1 VGRREAL
8 AGGALNA
15 AGPQGARATIGRVEL
30 GAAPRR
36 DLVLAAVT
44 ILGVSRFVSVG
55 PLVWLVAALLF
66 CALLLGTVQVLAH
79 SDPFGETAGVPI
91 EALLTPTVAAMACF
105 GAIRLVPV
113 GMWLAPAIGLAWL
126 LIDRTIRTEGRILAA
141 PHGPT
146 SEDRARILVQ
156 ALIVAFLAF
165 AGAAALVPGGLPE
178 PATPGAT
185 PQALS
190 EGNLLLLASLDAIV
204 AGLLGY
210 RASALRVTN
219 LRDALWSAAT
229 YASAIA
235 IGAAALRAMDIPRLV
250 GPAMLTLVFFLWDA
264 FHAASPSRRRHPR
277 WIWQMAMLAA
287 LGIIV
292 IAWNL
297 GLRIA

>member
-1 VGRREAL
+1 MS
-8 AGGALNA
+8 A
-15 AGPQGARATIGRVEL
+15 AGVPGARSTIGPVEL

-44 ILGVSRFVSVG
+44 ILGVSRFVDG
-55 PLVWLVAALLF
+55 PLVWVVATLLF
-66 CALLLGTVQVLAH
+66 FALLLGTLQVLAH
-79 SDPFGETAGVPI
+79 ADPFGETAGVPI

-105 GAIRLVPV
+105 GAIRMVPV

-126 LIDRTIRTEGRILAA
+126 LIDRTIRTEARILAS

-146 SEDRARILVQ
+146 SEDRARLLVQ

-178 PATPGAT
+178 PVTPGAT
-185 PQALS
+185 PQPLS
-190 EGNLLLLASLDAIV
+190 EGNLLLLASLDALV

-235 IGAAALRAMDIPRLV
+235 IGAAALRAMDIPRLI

-264 FHAASPSRRRHPR
+264 FHAAPPSRRRDPR
-277 WIWQMAMLAA
+277 WIWQTAMLVA
-287 LGIIV
+287 LGVIV

-297 GLRIA
+297 GLRPA